1 MDTYRTLSASSSARY
16 TVKMSRFLAFAY
28 PVASEEEAKALIR
41 KVANDYHDARHVC
54 WAYMLGHDRSRY
66 QSSDNGEPSGTAGK
80 PILGQVNSLE
90 LTDVLVLVV
99 RYFGGIKLGTG
110 GLIDAYRTAAR
121 MALDEAPVEE
131 RHAQATF
138 QVACPYVS
146 LNTVMGAIKAL
157 GLRILAQDFDN
168 TCVLTLSVRLDHV
181 AEATRRLS
189 AAATVTRLS

>member
-1 MDTYRTLSASSSARY
+1 MDTYRTLSAPSSARY

-41 KVANDYHDARHVC
+41 KVANNYHDARHVC

-99 RYFGGIKLGTG
+99 SSSAPAASSTP
-110 GLIDAYRTAAR
+110 TAPPPAW
-121 MALDEAPVEE
+121 
-131 RHAQATF
+131 H
-138 QVACPYVS
+138 S
-146 LNTVMGAIKAL
+146 
-157 GLRILAQDFDN
+157 
-168 TCVLTLSVRLDHV
+168 
-181 AEATRRLS
+181 TRRQWRS
-189 AAATVTRLS
+189 ATPRPRSRLPVRTSA

>member
-1 MDTYRTLSASSSARY
+1 MDTYRTLSAPSSARY

-131 RHAQATF
+131 RHAQAML